1 MALHCSAFFI
11 ILGER
16 ELSWG
21 GPACV
26 WRPALSC
33 HLHMGSEDGQAL
45 STVPPHQSLFLFNMQ
60 HPFNIIEETGENGA
74 TKNI

>member
-1 MALHCSAFFI
+1 
-11 ILGER
+11 
-16 ELSWG
+16 
-21 GPACV
+21 
-26 WRPALSC
+26 
-33 HLHMGSEDGQAL
+33 MGSEDGQAL